1 MSSRT
6 AESGLPTSYAAE
18 KYSLLEQRAR
28 GELGAILAEMAP
40 RVWPGVPPVVF
51 VGFTAFTVSRTENT
65 TDARPD
71 QAFHEVGWFQ
81 TEAGPRSGP
90 APNPDPAADNNSW
103 TRLAVDRDVVALL
116 GRPATCRPGAWRDA
130 PRDQVAV
137 GLVNLRRRLDGVTSR
152 LPEIAPREFTA
163 LWAVALAFTMF
174 SRGAGQA
181 VKVLRALAPKVGDVP
196 ETDRWQTWA
205 ETVAVQA
212 AKGLENVDT
221 RAGRVG
227 AAYAW
232 ARTEQKLQSG
242 RLVAERRGD
251 RAALDWYGRQLA
263 PETAATLTRLAYP

>member
-1 MSSRT
+1 MLRRR
-6 AESGLPTSYAAE
+6 L
-18 KYSLLEQRAR
+18 K

-40 RVWPGVPPVVF
+40 RVWPGVPPAVF

-65 TDARPD
+65 TDARAD
-71 QAFHEVGWFQ
+71 QSFHEVGWFQ
-81 TEAGPRSGP
+81 TEAGPRGGP
-90 APNPDPAADNNSW
+90 APNPDPGADNNSW

-137 GLVNLRRRLDGVTSR
+137 GLVNLRRRLGGLSTR
-152 LPEIAPREFTA
+152 LPEVAPRDFGS

-181 VKVLRALAPKVGDVP
+181 VKVLRALAPKMVDVP

-212 AKGLENVDT
+212 AKGLDVVDT
-221 RAGRVG
+221 REGRKG
-227 AAYAW
+227 AAYGW
-232 ARTEQKLQSG
+232 VRTEQKLQSG
-242 RLVAERRGD
+242 RLLAEQTDD
-251 RAALDWYGRQLA
+251 RAALEWYGRQIA
-263 PETAATLTRLAYP
+263 PETASALTRLAYP